1 MKRDRTVEW
10 CQNQLLRLLRSQG
23 EIKTYLALSM
33 AVFPKGIKSVEESRN
48 LNRAI
53 ANLVIRGLIR
63 RTKDRGGFVVY
74 RLIDNSNTKG
84 S

>member
-10 CQNQLLRLLRSQG
+10 CQNQLLRLLREQG

-33 AVFPKGIKSVEESRN
+33 VVFPKGIKGVEESRN

-63 RTKDRGGFVVY
+63 RNNHKGVVVY